1 MKILAENIHWGTY
14 YSITTIASILC
25 LLTLFMTVAL
35 LIEAVKDKSAELAF
49 GSVLYFAITVLIA
62 VMLSFELVAGP
73 TISYEAIVTDYN
85 EVYENG
91 YEVIEQNGDITTLR
105 KVVDE

>member
-1 MKILAENIHWGTY
+1 MEILAENVEWGPY
-14 YSITTIASILC
+14 VVFIVLSAIFL
-25 LLTLFMTVAL
+25 
-35 LIEAVKDKSAELAF
+35 AV
-49 GSVLYFAITVLIA
+49 SVLAWISVSVHGGKTFEKVFSGIMAVLSLTILI
-62 VMLSFELVAGP
+62 MFIQEDPLV
-73 TISYEAIVTDYN
+73 SYDAIVTDYN